1 MAFHE
6 KSCLKAINFDLDTNR
21 LKSLHLNNRPLSH
34 LKAYK
39 QIGAFLKSKGFVH
52 RQWSGYISRNKLS
65 HMDIYNIV
73 TDLDTTFPWLRKCV
87 KKFDVTDIGEQH
99 DLMYIFQ
106 KPEKSKLQSKSV
118 ETKENGTKGKDPI
131 SRKQIKNN
139 AKIISQKNTVSKEKQ
154 TDKSR

>member
-1 MAFHE
+1 MAFPE

-39 QIGAFLKSKGFVH
+39 QIGAFLKSRGFVH

-99 DLMYIFQ
+99 DLMYIF
-106 KPEKSKLQSKSV
+106 KSLKNQSCSLNRLKLKKT
-118 ETKENGTKGKDPI
+118 EL
-131 SRKQIKNN
+131 
-139 AKIISQKNTVSKEKQ
+139 KEKLLFLA
-154 TDKSR
+154 SRLRIT